1 MTEFK
6 VFKVGGAN
14 DGELLYVSFDWEHPP
29 ILELD
34 PPITLDRG
42 EGLRLEATYDND
54 EDRTLTF
61 GLRSSDEMMILFGA
75 YYTD

>member
-1 MTEFK
+1 
-6 VFKVGGAN
+6 GDN

-34 PPITLDRG
+34 PPIVINTG
-42 EGLRLEATYDND
+42 EGLRLEATYDNW